1 MAGSARPESPLQP
14 HPGLVARQSDGIGAV
29 NFQTERRHLMALPW
43 LTRGDS
49 ESQATAHFK
58 TRELAKRKASWTR
71 LTLLSFC
78 FSVLWDPTL
87 LLSWPSVPEERE
99 SSAVSAG
106 TLGPV
111 GCVWGAGKR
120 GYPVWAPGRGR
131 YCHEIRAVV
140 TC

>member
-1 MAGSARPESPLQP
+1 
-14 HPGLVARQSDGIGAV
+14 
-29 NFQTERRHLMALPW
+29 MALPW

-49 ESQATAHFK
+49 GSQATAHFK
-58 TRELAKRKASWTR
+58 TRELAKHKSQLDETDLA
-71 LTLLSFC
+71 FC
-78 FSVLWDPTL
+78 FSVLWDLTL
-87 LLSWPSVPEERE
+87 LLSWPSVPEERD

-111 GCVWGAGKR
+111 GAFGVQGAWGTLCGLLGVAG
-120 GYPVWAPGRGR
+120 

>member
-1 MAGSARPESPLQP
+1 
-14 HPGLVARQSDGIGAV
+14 
-29 NFQTERRHLMALPW
+29 MALPW

-49 ESQATAHFK
+49 ESQATAHSK
-58 TRELAKRKASWTR
+58 TCELAKRKASRTR

-111 GCVWGAGKR
+111 GCVWGPGERGTLCGLLGGAG
-120 GYPVWAPGRGR
+120 
-131 YCHEIRAVV
+131 VV
-140 TC
+140 MK